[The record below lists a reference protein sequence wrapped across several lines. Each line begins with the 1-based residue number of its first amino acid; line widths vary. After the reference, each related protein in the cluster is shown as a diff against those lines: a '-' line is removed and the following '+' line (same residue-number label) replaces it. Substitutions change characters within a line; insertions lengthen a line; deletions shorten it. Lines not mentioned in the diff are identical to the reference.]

1 MRSHGGVPG
10 LAGLVLREQVVVLEL
25 GASGAVQ
32 VVTGSNA
39 LAATLGT
46 W

>member
-32 VVTGSNA
+32 AVTGSNA